1 MNFRIEKKDAFRI
14 VGVSEPLQKEIE
26 KNFEAVPRMWEKA
39 AVDGTVQK
47 FAGMMDSTPKGILG
61 VCACGDSED
70 WRYFIAVASTRDTG
84 CTLEQYTVPALTWA
98 IFSGAGECPV
108 AIQELEK
115 RITAEWLPASDYE
128 YNNSFEIEVYLT
140 PDPQN
145 AEFEVWIPVTKK
157 V

>member
-1 MNFRIEKKDAFRI
+1 MNFRVDKKDAFRI

-39 AVDGTVQK
+39 AIDGTVQK
-47 FAGMMDSTPKGILG
+47 LAGMMDSSPKGILG

-70 WRYFIAVASTRDTG
+70 WRYLIAVASTKETG
-84 CTLEQYTVPALTWA
+84 STLEQYTVPALTWA
-98 IFSGAGECPV
+98 IFSGAGECPT

-115 RITAEWLPASDYE
+115 RIVSEWLPASGYE
-128 YNNSFEIEVYLT
+128 YDNGPEIEVYLT

-145 AEFEVWIPVTKK
+145 SEFEVWIPITKK